1 MFDKV
6 QTDNY
11 MQHNLPIKIHMT
23 EDEDEDCNV
32 VDDQEE
38 AIDALKARQVDD
50 TIKLKENQS
59 RSYEKISDVEY

>member
-1 MFDKV
+1 
-6 QTDNY
+6 
-11 MQHNLPIKIHMT
+11 MT
-23 EDEDEDCNV
+23 EDDEDCNV